1 MTFIQ
6 KGMKRS
12 GNAQKA
18 MDVLR
23 KAGQNLHSPKLAT
36 LAMTLKLDAFA
47 KVKDNIDDMVV
58 SLKQESADEVADRDQ
73 CTKDLNMNSRQAAAK
88 ADAKGDLD
96 AKIASLESEI
106 ADLTAAIKALN
117 EETTAAQVSMM
128 KANTMRAAEN
138 KEFQQ
143 TITDQRATQAILEK
157 AVARLKEF
165 YDKKAALVQEQADA
179 PGEALAPPP
188 AQKTYAKQDGGGAA

>member
-1 MTFIQ
+1 
-6 KGMKRS
+6 
-12 GNAQKA
+12 
-18 MDVLR
+18 
-23 KAGQNLHSPKLAT
+23 
-36 LAMTLKLDAFA
+36 
-47 KVKDNIDDMVV
+47 
-58 SLKQESADEVADRDQ
+58 
-73 CTKDLNMNSRQAAAK
+73 MNSRQAAAK

-96 AKIASLESEI
+96 AKIASLESKI

-117 EETTAAQVSMM
+117 EETTATQVAMM

-138 KEFQQ
+138 KEFQT

-165 YDKKAALVQEQADA
+165 YDKVALNQEQEAA

-188 AQKTYAKQDGGGAA
+188 AQKTYAP